1 MELSRD
7 GQSLA
12 AEQTVGHFALV
23 SYIPHPLAAFL
34 DKLRLDLT
42 PGSKP
47 RAHVTILPPRPLHD
61 SVKTSIQEIGAHL
74 RHALPFHIELGDI
87 EVFEASHVVY
97 LGLSAGVA
105 ELRRLYAL
113 LNHGCLEYNEVF
125 PYHPH
130 ITIAQNI
137 RPEDVDLMAG
147 IARDTWAGWRGPRG
161 FDVAALSFVQHV
173 ALSVWVDV
181 ATLPLGA
188 ESAVGSDGRGAR

>member
-34 DKLRLDLT
+34 DNLRLDLT

-47 RAHVTILPPRPLHD
+47 RAHVTILPPRPLHE
-61 SVKTSIQEIGAHL
+61 SVKVSVREIGAHL
-74 RHALPFHIELGDI
+74 RDALPFHIELGEI

-97 LGLSAGVA
+97 LELSGGAA
-105 ELRRLYAL
+105 ELHRLYAL
-113 LNHGCLEYNEVF
+113 LNHGCLQYSEVF

-137 RPEDVDLMAG
+137 RPEEVAPMAR
-147 IARDTWAGWRGPRG
+147 IARDRWAAWRGPRG

-173 ALSVWVDV
+173 ALSVWADV
-181 ATLPLGA
+181 ARLPLGV
-188 ESAVGSDGRGAR
+188 ESAAGLSSR